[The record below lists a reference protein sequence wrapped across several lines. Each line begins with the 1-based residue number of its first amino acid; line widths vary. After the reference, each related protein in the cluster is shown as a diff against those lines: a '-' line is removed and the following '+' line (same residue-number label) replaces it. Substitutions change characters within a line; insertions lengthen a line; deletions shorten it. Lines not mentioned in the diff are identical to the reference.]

1 MGAVQQQVIE
11 YIDGPGQQSG
21 TIQYYIDEQF
31 EYKKAWKWP
40 AFAISLA
47 FVIVLRFVVAL
58 ATKYLHF
65 QKR

>member
-1 MGAVQQQVIE
+1 VCNVQQQSIE
-11 YIDGPGQQSG
+11 YLSGPREEKN
-21 TIQYYIDEQF
+21 TIQFYMDEDL

-47 FVIVLRFVVAL
+47 FVILLRFVVAI